1 VNARVTRVDAARTGV
16 KGPNA
21 AAWLASQG
29 VAVPPVHNTWL
40 PLADGSLVGRLAYT
54 EFFVEGP
61 AATRLDAA
69 LGEGLAGVY
78 PVLRRDMALV
88 LEGEHALDV
97 LAQTCN
103 VHFGAL
109 DLDAR
114 PLVMTSMIGVS
125 VLVIPERRADGVAY
139 RIWCDPTYG
148 PYLARTLQSIAA
160 EEDGGPARAR
170 PESASTIG
178 SRGDP

>member
-1 VNARVTRVDAARTGV
+1 MVATVTRLDAPRTGV

-21 AAWLASQG
+21 AAWLTAQG
-29 VAVPPVHNTWL
+29 LAVPSAHNTWL
-40 PLADGSLVGRLAYT
+40 PLADGSLIGRLAHT

-78 PVLRRDMALV
+78 PVLRRDVGLV
-88 LEGEHALDV
+88 LAGLSALDV

-103 VHFGAL
+103 VHFAAL

-125 VLVIPERRADGVAY
+125 VLVIPERRADGAAY

-148 PYLARTLQSIAA
+148 PYLARTLHTIAA
-160 EEDGGPARAR
+160 EEDDGR
-170 PESASTIG
+170 PPPRPVAAPTT